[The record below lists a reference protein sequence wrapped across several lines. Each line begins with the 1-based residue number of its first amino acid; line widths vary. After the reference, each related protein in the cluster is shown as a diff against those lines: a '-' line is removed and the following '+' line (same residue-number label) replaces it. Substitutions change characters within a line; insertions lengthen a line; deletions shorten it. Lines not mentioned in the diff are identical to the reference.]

1 MSFKSFW
8 LLYSIVT
15 QLLLTMQTLCHIS
28 LNLPGVELA
37 QSCGIPP
44 RTQILFYSIPDTN
57 ALTHIKFTF
66 TPLNV
71 SFQLR
76 HFNSNSLMESLS
88 ALAHGKWLITFLIV
102 LCRYFVA
109 YSITSVQ
116 IQELQLDHSPE
127 HIIMRFLCHSKM
139 QIPPLSCAQAHLHA
153 NRTADISISTTSFA
167 HGPSH
172 TCKENWCSEQ
182 HFLSRITISRGI
194 SRVTK
199 LPFACFCSLSYH
211 IHSKLHPLRL

>member
-139 QIPPLSCAQAHLHA
+139 QIPPSSCAQAH
-153 NRTADISISTTSFA
+153 
-167 HGPSH
+167 P
-172 TCKENWCSEQ
+172 TCKENCWRQYQYYKFCAQ
-182 HFLSRITISRGI
+182 VLPHVQIQLLSSVSVLATSFVPRS
-194 SRVTK
+194 S
-199 LPFACFCSLSYH
+199 H
-211 IHSKLHPLRL
+211 M